1 MSFRVEY
8 RRGTAGAA
16 MFQRQLRFQVD
27 ISTVSKPSC
36 PKEYLYAVT
45 FTLLSGN
52 VQQKNILAVKTFVM
66 NYPNEVF
73 FAIFN
78 NW

>member
-66 NYPNEVF
+66 NYLNEVF

>member
-52 VQQKNILAVKTFVM
+52 VQQINILAVKTIVM

>member
-52 VQQKNILAVKTFVM
+52 VQQINILAVKTILM
-66 NYPNEVF
+66 NYPKEVF

>member
-52 VQQKNILAVKTFVM
+52 VQQINILAFKTILM